1 MPKQYALRCTTTVSL
16 NSEKQNNKLK
26 QKKKKNG
33 TGQLARVASELFFF
47 RI

>member
-1 MPKQYALRCTTTVSL
+1 MPKQYALRCTTTVFL

-26 QKKKKNG
+26 QKRKNG